1 MSVTLLKYLLTKLK
15 QNNMKKMLS
24 FFFGIIILPLIGLGV
39 FSFINWVLAIT
50 FNGSFIEIQQS
61 PVWLFWSMLI
71 IIFVVYYF
79 TEVDR
84 D

>member
-39 FSFINWVLAIT
+39 FSLINWVLAIT

-79 TEVDR
+79 TEVDK

>member
-1 MSVTLLKYLLTKLK
+1 
-15 QNNMKKMLS
+15 MKKMLS

-39 FSFINWVLAIT
+39 FSLINWVLAIT

-79 TEVDR
+79 TEVDK

>member
-1 MSVTLLKYLLTKLK
+1 
-15 QNNMKKMLS
+15 MKKMLS

-39 FSFINWVLAIT
+39 FSLINWVLAIT
-50 FNGSFIEIQQS
+50 FNSSFIEIQQS

-79 TEVDR
+79 TEVDK

>member
-1 MSVTLLKYLLTKLK
+1 
-15 QNNMKKMLS
+15 MKKMLS

-39 FSFINWVLAIT
+39 FSLINWILSVT
-50 FNGSFIEIQQS
+50 FNVGFLDIQQS
-61 PVWLFWSMLI
+61 PIWLFWLI
-71 IIFVVYYF
+71 IIFMFMVYYF

>member
-1 MSVTLLKYLLTKLK
+1 
-15 QNNMKKMLS
+15 MKKMLS

-39 FSFINWVLAIT
+39 FSLINWVLAIT

-61 PVWLFWSMLI
+61 PVWLFWLI
-71 IIFVVYYF
+71 IIFMFVVYYF
-79 TEVDR
+79 TEVDK